1 MAIIKTP
8 DQRVRVFI
16 SSTINELASER
27 KAAREAIENLHLI
40 PVFFEAGARPH
51 PPRDLYSAYLDQSHI
66 FLGIYWNS
74 YGWVAPGSSISGL
87 EDEYRLCGNKRPK
100 LIYVKKSTER
110 QAALNNLLN
119 DIEKS
124 ETACYQLFTD
134 AEVLGKLIENDLSVL
149 MSESFENALLGENTK
164 DESYDTSFK
173 KIEELPAIRSE
184 MIGREVDLTRLS
196 DLLTKKENRL
206 ITILGAGGTGK
217 TTLSIHL
224 AHLVKESFTDGVA
237 FISLA
242 PVTDHKLVATTIAG
256 ILGIQDSGK
265 QLLDQSIIEFLADK
279 NLLLVLDNFE
289 QVVDAI
295 KIVGDIINHCN
306 LVKIVVTSRTSIH
319 IRQERIY
326 NLSTL
331 SLPDENSESTS
342 DQLLQF
348 SATKL
353 FVERALEVNPGMELN
368 KENTMAILEI
378 CRRMDG
384 LPLAIE
390 LAAARTKF
398 FQPAALMNRI
408 EKTLDLVSKG
418 MRDLPERQKTLRA
431 AIDWSYNL
439 LADELKQAFRQL
451 GIFKRSWTLEAADIV
466 LNTKNS
472 TLDIEDLTERLLDVS
487 LIKPTL
493 VNHTSEPRF
502 NMLQTVHEFAN
513 EELEKSAEAL
523 NTKKRY
529 AQYFYDLC
537 VEAFPHVWIGTA
549 EAWLDKIELEYQNI
563 RAAFYIFVELQDY
576 EKAWYFI
583 YLLSPYWTVRG
594 GFSESKDWIE
604 ACGMHN
610 DEIVNSYKITP
621 IVKGRSLV
629 WAGYCQL
636 FMFDFEHGF
645 GDIEVAEKLLESIPD
660 DLGLVYAYLFDGGY
674 GSYLQRPD
682 SAEKIEKGFALADKV
697 KDPMALCMYYLWSS
711 EYYRQ
716 INRIDIVYENFEK
729 ARKLSGQ
736 HGIKYISAALNIVE
750 FTFELLNPLV
760 NWESVLYKGSEMYKM
775 LPEKGYKGL
784 KGAAKSIISY
794 ALIKLNRLVESE
806 KPLLQ
811 SLEYSRLSGEME
823 SNVYGVMQASWFY
836 KLKGIDEKAYKLFGT
851 LDHFIE
857 SSQYPL
863 IGGSEVQYNETK
875 NVLIKDLGNDQ
886 NRLWYEEGK
895 RMTLLEGVVFALGK

>member
-16 SSTINELASER
+16 SSTINELAEER
-27 KAAREAIENLHLI
+27 KAAREAIENLRLI

-100 LIYVKKSTER
+100 LIYVKRSNDR
-110 QAALNNLLN
+110 QPELNNLLK

-134 AEVLGKLIENDLSVL
+134 AEELGKLIENDLSVL
-149 MSESFENALLGENTK
+149 MSEIFENAFWQDGGEEEEEK
-164 DESYDTSFK
+164 IFK
-173 KIEELPAIRSE
+173 KMEELPAIRSE
-184 MIGREVDLTRLS
+184 IIGREEDLTRLS
-196 DLLTKKENRL
+196 DLLIKKEVRL

-224 AHLVKESFTDGVA
+224 AHLVKEGFTDGVA

-242 PVTDHKLVATTIAG
+242 PVTDHKLVATTMAG

-265 QLLDQSIIEFLADK
+265 QAVEQSIIEFLADK
-279 NLLLVLDNFE
+279 NALLVLDNFE
-289 QVVDAI
+289 QVIDAI
-295 KIVGDIINHCN
+295 KIIGDIINHCPMVK
-306 LVKIVVTSRTSIH
+306 LVITSRTSLH

-331 SLPDENSESTS
+331 QLPDDSAELTS
-342 DQLLQF
+342 DQLAQY

-353 FVERALEVNPGMELN
+353 FIDRSLEVNPKMELN
-368 KENTMAILEI
+368 KENTKAILEI

-408 EKTLDLVSKG
+408 DKTLDLVSKG

-431 AIDWSYNL
+431 AIEWSYNL
-439 LADELKQAFRQL
+439 LSDELKQAFRQL
-451 GIFKRSWTLEAADIV
+451 GIFKRSWTLEAADTI
-466 LNTKNS
+466 LKNENNTI
-472 TLDIEDLTERLLDVS
+472 DIEELTERLLDVS

-502 NMLQTVHEFAN
+502 NMLQTVHEYAH
-513 EELEKSAEAL
+513 EELEKSADAE

-537 VEAFPHVWIGTA
+537 VEAYPHLWIGTA
-549 EAWLDKIELEYQNI
+549 EAWLDKIEFEYQNI
-563 RAAFYIFVELQDY
+563 RAAFYILLELNEY
-576 EKAWYFI
+576 EKAWHFI

-610 DEIVNSYKITP
+610 EEIIKSDLIAPVI
-621 IVKGRSLV
+621 KGRSLV

-645 GDIEVAEKLLESIPD
+645 SDIELAEKLLEAIPD

-674 GSYLQRPD
+674 GSYLQKPG
-682 SAEKIEKGFALADKV
+682 SAEKIEKGVVLADKV
-697 KDPMALCMYYLWSS
+697 KDPMALGMYYLWCS

-716 INRIDIVYENFEK
+716 INRIDIVYENFDK
-729 ARKLSGQ
+729 ARKLAMQ
-736 HGIKYISAALNIVE
+736 HGIKYISGALNIVE
-750 FTFELLNPLV
+750 FNFELLNPQADW
-760 NWESVLYKGSEMYKM
+760 NKVLEKGHAMYKM

-794 ALIKLNRLVESE
+794 ALIKLNRIEESE
-806 KPLLQ
+806 RPLIQ

-823 SNVYGVMQASWFY
+823 SHIYGVMQASWFF
-836 KLKGIDEKAYKLFGT
+836 KLKGNEEKAYTLFGA
-851 LDHFIE
+851 LDQFIT
-857 SSQYPL
+857 SSHYPL

-875 NVLIKDLGNDQ
+875 KALHPDLDHTQ
-886 NRLWYEEGK
+886 NKLWYEEGK
-895 RMTLLEGVVFALGK
+895 RMTLLEGVVYALVK